1 MKKVIWVN
9 GCFDILH
16 TGHIELLEYAK
27 SLGTHLIVGLDSDHR
42 VKFYKG
48 KHRPIL
54 PLEERMKIISS
65 LSCVDEVVSFN
76 DDHELEFEI
85 YRRNIDVMVVG
96 EEYKSKGIIGH
107 QFPKKIEYFKFIKGQ
122 SSTNIVNRIL
132 EEYCKERFHNN

>member
-1 MKKVIWVN
+1 MKIWVN

-42 VKFYKG
+42 VRFYKG

-96 EEYKSKGIIGH
+96 EEYKSKGVIG
-107 QFPKKIEYFKFIKGQ
+107 FSFAKKIEYFKFIKGQ

-132 EEYCKERFHNN
+132 EEYCKERFHHN

>member
-1 MKKVIWVN
+1 MKIWVN

-42 VKFYKG
+42 VRFYKG

-76 DDHELEFEI
+76 DDHELEGEI

-96 EEYKSKGIIGH
+96 EEYKSKGVIG
-107 QFPKKIEYFKFIKGQ
+107 FSFAKKIEYFKFIKGQ

-132 EEYCKERFHNN
+132 EL